1 MSFFMIFSPVSSQVL
16 DGLLAECG
24 TVENVEQGNEWVRK
38 LAHWRGHC
46 YLLDWGQQGEV
57 VSPNAFDVCFLW
69 CLYTS
74 LSDLCLS
81 SLYICIVQSFREYI
95 LSGFLYRALVDLELT
110 SQTRL
115 ALKSQRPACLCLGW
129 WLPRLTLLCLNTC
142 NKHWT
147 DTVGVAHA

>member
-74 LSDLCLS
+74 LSEESVTIIFIYLYS
-81 SLYICIVQSFREYI
+81 SIIQGIYSFRVS
-95 LSGFLYRALVDLELT
+95 L
-110 SQTRL
+110 
-115 ALKSQRPACLCLGW
+115 
-129 WLPRLTLLCLNTC
+129 
-142 NKHWT
+142 
-147 DTVGVAHA
+147 